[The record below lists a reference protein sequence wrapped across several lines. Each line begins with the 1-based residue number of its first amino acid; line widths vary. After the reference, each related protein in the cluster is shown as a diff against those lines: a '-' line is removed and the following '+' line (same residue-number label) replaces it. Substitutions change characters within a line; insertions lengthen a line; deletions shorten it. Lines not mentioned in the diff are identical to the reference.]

1 MASRLISF
9 LTILNVDIENIQKV
23 HSIALDLDEIRV
35 TFQQDVDVT
44 LPKITIKGKRG
55 DVLSIPRWVAN
66 VLEES
71 ELIQIQ
77 DMNIEKELTQAVG
90 KENLQNEFEL
100 STLEPNF
107 YIKIKTFIKKIPG
120 KDKEKIESL
129 LNSLV
134 RKRHG
139 KIIHIADSSR
149 LTAKIAAKLTVEEKI
164 FYNNLYN
171 ISQEF
176 TKFVIGDKK

>member
-1 MASRLISF
+1 M
-9 LTILNVDIENIQKV
+9 DIENIQKV
-23 HSIALDLDEIRV
+23 HSISLDLDEIRV
-35 TFQQDVDVT
+35 TFQQDVDIT
-44 LPKITIKGKRG
+44 LPKLTIKGKRG
-55 DVLSIPRWVAN
+55 DVLGIPRWVAN

-71 ELIQIQ
+71 ELVQIQ
-77 DMNIEKELTQAVG
+77 DLNIEKDLTRAVG

-107 YIKIKTFIKKIPG
+107 YIKIKTFMKKVPTKDRERIK
-120 KDKEKIESL
+120 SL

-149 LTAKIAAKLTVEEKI
+149 LTAEIASKLTVEEKV

-171 ISQEF
+171 ISQDF
-176 TKFVIGDKK
+176 TKFVIGDKE